1 MIELRAEL
9 DPSLYRGL
17 LRARRPVL
25 VRGVGR
31 RFSGIYYVQSVRT
44 TLEGATLLQSFV
56 ATRNATGQT
65 GQEDFGQSAE
75 EVPAQ

>member
-1 MIELRAEL
+1 VIELRGEV
-9 DPSLYRGL
+9 DPALYRGL

-25 VRGVGR
+25 VRGVGA

-44 TLEGATLLQSFV
+44 TLDGGTLTQTFV

-65 GQEDFGQSAE
+65 GQESFGQSAE
-75 EVPAQ
+75 EVPPE